1 MKAIFSLSLL
11 LLALLVP
18 ARAQILTADAPYRIV
33 TLKPDEH
40 GFDIQLVSERDHTDA
55 QNWVYFKVETKIY
68 QEIIR
73 DDGSRK
79 VFELTPK
86 KFFQIAR
93 VGDIVRVEG
102 GRNWDMSIAAYK
114 IWMAPVKDGVIDP
127 SLLKPD

>member
-1 MKAIFSLSLL
+1 
-11 LLALLVP
+11 LLVP
-18 ARAQILTADAPYRIV
+18 AQAQILTADSAYRIV

-40 GFDIQLVSERDHTDA
+40 GFDIQLVSETDHTDA
-55 QNWVYFKVETKIY
+55 QNWVYFKIETKIY

-73 DDGSRK
+73 SDGSRK

-86 KFFQIAR
+86 KFFQIAK

-102 GRNWDMSIAAYK
+102 GRDWDMSIAAYK
-114 IWMAPVKDGVIDP
+114 IWLAPVKDGVIDP